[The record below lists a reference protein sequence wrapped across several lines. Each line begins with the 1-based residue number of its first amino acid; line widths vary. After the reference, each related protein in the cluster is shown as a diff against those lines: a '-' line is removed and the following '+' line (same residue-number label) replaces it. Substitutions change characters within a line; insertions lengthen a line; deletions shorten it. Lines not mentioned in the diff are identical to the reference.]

1 MQCINLSSSFNH
13 LVYSSGLC
21 PPPNLCHQHQGQG
34 GWVEEGGM
42 VVSRQYFS
50 LNAIG
55 TILFAIGLSCQDN
68 NWMIDVDD
76 DPCLHQVASLLKA
89 TLTQWRVTIS
99 RRRRR
104 RREAGRSNLRWSS
117 TNIEPST
124 APLLSVPKLFSS
136 GATLGP
142 VPLRPVLLRCL
153 TLKIAPLDGHLCQV
167 YPVEEGPMPAVPG
180 SLTSQKGFL

>member
-1 MQCINLSSSFNH
+1 MQCIILFSIVNH
-13 LVYSSGLC
+13 LVYSSGVC
-21 PPPNLCHQHQGQG
+21 PPPNLCHRHQGQG

-76 DPCLHQVASLLKA
+76 DSCLHQVASLLTA
-89 TLTQWRVTIS
+89 TLTQWRVTTS

-136 GATLGP
+136 GAMLGP
-142 VPLRPVLLRCL
+142 VPLPPVLLRCL
-153 TLKIAPLDGHLCQV
+153 TLKIAPLDGHLWQV
-167 YPVEEGPMPAVPG
+167 HPVEEGPMPAVPG
-180 SLTSQKGFL
+180 S